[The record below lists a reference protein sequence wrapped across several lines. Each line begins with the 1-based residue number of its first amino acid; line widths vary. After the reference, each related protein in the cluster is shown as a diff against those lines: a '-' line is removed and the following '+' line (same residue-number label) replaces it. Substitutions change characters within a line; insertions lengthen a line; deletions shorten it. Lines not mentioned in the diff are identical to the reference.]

1 MFLEFTDDQLELR
14 DSARAALARECPPQL
29 VRTVAAGGPGEE
41 GLGTALNWL
50 GWPALTI
57 DVDLGGLGRSYVELA
72 IVLEELGRAAAP
84 GAFLPTMTQFVPVVR
99 EVGTEAQS
107 HRFLAGV
114 AAGDVTGTL
123 AVHEGGR
130 WDPDSVMATAERDGD
145 GWLLRGHKQHVL
157 GAPDTDEVVVAA
169 RRDSGSL
176 GLFVVR
182 SAELTFKRTTSLDAT
197 RKLANVE
204 LNGVWVPEA
213 RVLGEPDADAGRALS
228 RALSEATVGLALDAL
243 GACDAMFDLSLDVAR
258 QHGGARQATEH
269 DLADMLVAIA
279 TARAAIYQAASAV
292 AERDASA
299 AHAASVAK
307 AAIGGC
313 QRLVTHHSLE
323 ICGPAIARATA
334 AGAPDEADPGDPR
347 APRLLV
353 RRAQADDLLCGSAV
367 DHRRIVADHVLNS
380 RRART
385 SQLADALFG

>member
-1 MFLEFTDDQLELR
+1 MYLEFTDDQLELR

-29 VRTVAAGGPGEE
+29 VRTVAAGGLGEE

-84 GAFLPTMTQFVPVVR
+84 GAFLPTLTQFVPVVR

-114 AAGDVTGTL
+114 ASGDVTGTL
-123 AVHEGGR
+123 ALHEGGR
-130 WDPDSVMATAERDGD
+130 WDPDAVMATAERDGD

-157 GAPDTDEVVVAA
+157 GAPDVDEVVVAA

-182 SAELTFKRTTSLDAT
+182 SAELTFKRTTSLDPT

-204 LNGVWVPEA
+204 LNGIWVPEA
-213 RVLGEPDADAGRALS
+213 RVLGEPDADAGKALS

-258 QHGGARQATEH
+258 THGARQATEH
-269 DLADMLVAIA
+269 DLADMLVAIE
-279 TARAAIYQAASAV
+279 TARAATYQAACAV
-292 AERDASA
+292 AEADPSA
-299 AHAASVAK
+299 AHAASVSK

-313 QRLVTHHSLE
+313 QRLVTRHSLE
-323 ICGPAIARATA
+323 ICGPAMARAAA
-334 AGAPDEADPGDPR
+334 AGEPDDADVGDPR
-347 APRLLV
+347 DLRLWV
-353 RRAQADDLLCGSAV
+353 RRAQADDLLYGSAV
-367 DHRRIVADHVLNS
+367 DHRRIVADHVLSS

-385 SQLADALFG
+385 SQLAGALFG

>member
-1 MFLEFTDDQLELR
+1 
-14 DSARAALARECPPQL
+14 
-29 VRTVAAGGPGEE
+29 
-41 GLGTALNWL
+41 
-50 GWPALTI
+50 
-57 DVDLGGLGRSYVELA
+57 
-72 IVLEELGRAAAP
+72 
-84 GAFLPTMTQFVPVVR
+84 
-99 EVGTEAQS
+99 
-107 HRFLAGV
+107 
-114 AAGDVTGTL
+114 VTGTL

-279 TARAAIYQAASAV
+279 TARAAIYQAAS
-292 AERDASA
+292 
-299 AHAASVAK
+299 
-307 AAIGGC
+307 
-313 QRLVTHHSLE
+313 
-323 ICGPAIARATA
+323 
-334 AGAPDEADPGDPR
+334 
-347 APRLLV
+347 
-353 RRAQADDLLCGSAV
+353 
-367 DHRRIVADHVLNS
+367 
-380 RRART
+380 
-385 SQLADALFG
+385 